1 MNESL
6 IIKSVSIMSKES
18 IKLINKVYKGI
29 IISVSLALAVVAIF
43 KNPGHLFTA
52 GLIFAFG
59 INSEIIS
66 KDAADI
72 C

>member
-1 MNESL
+1 
-6 IIKSVSIMSKES
+6 MSKES
-18 IKLINKVYKGI
+18 IKIVNKIYKGI
-29 IISVSLALAVVAIF
+29 IFAVAATIAVLAFF

-52 GLIFAFG
+52 GLVFAFG
-59 INSEIIS
+59 LETELVS

>member
-1 MNESL
+1 
-6 IIKSVSIMSKES
+6 MSKES
-18 IKLINKVYKGI
+18 IKIINRIYKGT
-29 IISVSLALAVVAIF
+29 IISVAVVLAVVAWF

-59 INSEIIS
+59 LESELVS

>member
-1 MNESL
+1 
-6 IIKSVSIMSKES
+6 MSKES

-29 IISVSLALAVVAIF
+29 IISMSLALAVGAIF
-43 KNPGHLFTA
+43 NNPAHLFTA

-59 INSEIIS
+59 INSEVVS
-66 KDAADI
+66 KDEADI

>member
-1 MNESL
+1 
-6 IIKSVSIMSKES
+6 MSKES
-18 IKLINKVYKGI
+18 IKIINKIYKGFI
-29 IISVSLALAVVAIF
+29 FSVAIALAIVALV

-59 INSEIIS
+59 LNSKIIS

>member
-1 MNESL
+1 
-6 IIKSVSIMSKES
+6 MSKKD
-18 IKLINKVYKGI
+18 IKRINRIWRGFFFV
-29 IISVSLALAVVAIF
+29 LAAVIAVCAWIW
-43 KNPGHLFTA
+43 NPGHLFTA
-52 GLIFAFG
+52 GLILAFG

>member
-1 MNESL
+1 
-6 IIKSVSIMSKES
+6 MSKES
-18 IKLINKVYKGI
+18 IKLINKVYKGFI
-29 IISVSLALAVVAIF
+29 FSVAIACAIVAWF

-59 INSEIIS
+59 LNSELVS

>member
-1 MNESL
+1 M
-6 IIKSVSIMSKES
+6 SIMSKES
-18 IKLINKVYKGI
+18 IKIINGIYKGI
-29 IISVSLALAVVAIF
+29 IISSAVALAVVAWF

-59 INSEIIS
+59 LNSEIVNKNS
-66 KDAADI
+66 ADI

>member
-1 MNESL
+1 
-6 IIKSVSIMSKES
+6 MSKES
-18 IKLINKVYKGI
+18 IKIINKIYKGFI
-29 IISVSLALAVVAIF
+29 FSMAITLAVIAIL

-52 GLIFAFG
+52 GLIFTFG
-59 INSEIIS
+59 LNTELIS

>member
-1 MNESL
+1 MNKSNES
-6 IIKSVSIMSKES
+6 KELVK
-18 IKLINKVYKGI
+18 IVNKIYKGFI
-29 IISVSLALAVVAIF
+29 FSVAIALGIAAWF

-59 INSEIIS
+59 LNSELIS
-66 KDAADI
+66 KDDDDI